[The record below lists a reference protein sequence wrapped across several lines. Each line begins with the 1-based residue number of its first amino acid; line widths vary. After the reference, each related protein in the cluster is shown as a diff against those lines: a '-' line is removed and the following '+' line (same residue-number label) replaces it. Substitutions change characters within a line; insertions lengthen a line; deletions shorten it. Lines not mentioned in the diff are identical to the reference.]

1 MNPESI
7 VPAGLDNENIKK
19 MTTKK
24 ELRESIDRLE
34 SIVNMTQSAV
44 FELYNVIKD
53 RSDISGE
60 IIEIMESIVNDVR
73 LIECSEVLQ
82 NTLNSCFDEE
92 LQTLI
97 EQNTKHEANINDIDK
112 YLSEQDIRIAKLE
125 KTKKK

>member
-1 MNPESI
+1 
-7 VPAGLDNENIKK
+7 

-34 SIVNMTQSAV
+34 SIVNMTRSAV

-60 IIEIMESIVNDVR
+60 IIEIIKSIVNDIR
-73 LIECSEVLQ
+73 LIERSEVLQ

-112 YLSEQDIRIAKLE
+112 CLSELDIRIAKLE

>member
-1 MNPESI
+1 MNPVSI
-7 VPAGLDNENIKK
+7 ARAGLDNENIKK

-24 ELRESIDRLE
+24 ELRKSIERLE
-34 SIVNMTQSAV
+34 FIVNMTRAAV
-44 FELYNVIKD
+44 IELYTSIKNM
-53 RSDISGE
+53 SENNSE
-60 IIEIMESIVNDVR
+60 IIEIMESIVNDVQ
-73 LIECSEVLQ
+73 LIERIEVLQ

-112 YLSEQDIRIAKLE
+112 YMSELDSRIAKLE

>member
-1 MNPESI
+1 MNQVSI
-7 VPAGLDNENIKK
+7 ARAGLDNENIKK

-24 ELRESIDRLE
+24 ELRESIERLE
-34 SIVNMTQSAV
+34 SIVNLTQSAV

-60 IIEIMESIVNDVR
+60 IIKIMESIVNDVQ
-73 LIECSEVLQ
+73 LIERSEVLQ

-92 LQTLI
+92 IQTLI

-112 YLSEQDIRIAKLE
+112 YLSELDSRIAKLE

>member
-1 MNPESI
+1 MNPVSI
-7 VPAGLDNENIKK
+7 ARAGLENENIKK

-24 ELRESIDRLE
+24 ELRESIERLE
-34 SIVNMTQSAV
+34 SIVNMTRAAV
-44 FELYNVIKD
+44 IELYT
-53 RSDISGE
+53 
-60 IIEIMESIVNDVR
+60 SI
-73 LIECSEVLQ
+73 VLQ

-112 YLSEQDIRIAKLE
+112 YLSELDSRIAKLE

>member
-1 MNPESI
+1 MNQVSI
-7 VPAGLDNENIKK
+7 ARAGLDNENIKK

-24 ELRESIDRLE
+24 ELRESIERLE
-34 SIVNMTQSAV
+34 SIVNLTQSAV

-60 IIEIMESIVNDVR
+60 IIKIMESIVNDVQ
-73 LIECSEVLQ
+73 LIERSEVLQ

-92 LQTLI
+92 IQTLI

-112 YLSEQDIRIAKLE
+112 YLSELDSRIQKLE

>member
-1 MNPESI
+1 MNPVSI
-7 VPAGLDNENIKK
+7 ARAGLDNENIKK

-24 ELRESIDRLE
+24 ELRESIERLE
-34 SIVNMTQSAV
+34 LTLSMITDVLTELAAV
-44 FELYNVIKD
+44 VKD
-53 RSDISGE
+53 RSEINSE
-60 IIEIMESIVNDVR
+60 IIDIVSAVVNDVQI
-73 LIECSEVLQ
+73 IERSEVLQ

-112 YLSEQDIRIAKLE
+112 YLSELDSRIAKLE

>member
-1 MNPESI
+1 MNPVSI
-7 VPAGLDNENIKK
+7 ARDGLDNENIKK

-24 ELRESIDRLE
+24 ELRESIERLE
-34 SIVNMTQSAV
+34 SIVNMTRAAV
-44 FELYNVIKD
+44 IELYTSIKNM
-53 RSDISGE
+53 SENNSE
-60 IIEIMESIVNDVR
+60 IIEIMESIVNDVQ
-73 LIECSEVLQ
+73 LIERIEVLQ

-112 YLSEQDIRIAKLE
+112 YMSELDSRIAKLE

>member
-1 MNPESI
+1 
-7 VPAGLDNENIKK
+7 

-24 ELRESIDRLE
+24 ELRESIERLE

-73 LIECSEVLQ
+73 LIERSEVLQ

-112 YLSEQDIRIAKLE
+112 YLSELDSRIAKLE